1 MHRVVWLAAI
11 AVFGTASWAVDSE
24 EPGAAQSA
32 RITELETVTVT
43 ATKIER
49 SAYEVPGSVSHPP
62 WGLIAGA
69 RGRFVQRQDRV
80 SAGVPETPG
89 YGVYD
94 LYASWLPDAA
104 TLSGLRIDFG
114 VDNLSDK
121 SYRRHLALID
131 EAGRSFKVSASY
143 QF

>member
-1 MHRVVWLAAI
+1 MSYSQTR
-11 AVFGTASWAVDSE
+11 GEDDDT
-24 EPGAAQSA
+24 GAA
-32 RITELETVTVT
+32 LT
-43 ATKIER
+43 ATPADKLVAFFGVR
-49 SAYEVPGSVSHPP
+49 HPP
-62 WGLIAGA
+62 WGLIAGV
-69 RGRFVQRQDRV
+69 RGRFVERQDRV
-80 SAGVPETPG
+80 PPGVPQTPG
-89 YGVYD
+89 YGVTA

-121 SYRRHLALID
+121 SYRRHLTLID